1 MTRIA
6 DGSDVPQDYSG
17 SYKELAGGNVS
28 LVINRTLVPR
38 AEARTIYQGALTR
51 YDEGHGTSRGSAHDI
66 SGRADEV

>member
-38 AEARTIYQGALTR
+38 AEARPDMR
-51 YDEGHGTSRGSAHDI
+51 RGSAHDI